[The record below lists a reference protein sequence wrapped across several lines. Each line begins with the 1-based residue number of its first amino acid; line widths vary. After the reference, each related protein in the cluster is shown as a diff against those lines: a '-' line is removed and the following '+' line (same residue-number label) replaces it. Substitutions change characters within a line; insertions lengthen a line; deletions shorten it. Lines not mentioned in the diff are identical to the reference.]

1 MIAFD
6 VFLNRKKLARAGIG
20 SDGVLTA
27 MTTWVRR
34 RRAQTD
40 RNRRQPQ
47 WDRDLSFS
55 LGGYR
60 STDGEAG
67 EHFTWEDRKLKPG
80 DVLTI
85 KVITAARVD
94 ESRRRVVEDPELVE
108 RSQRRYY
115 QRLKRKFEKLE
126 KNNRGSRPEADDKK
140 TEHGN
145 SKR

>member
-6 VFLNRKKLARAGIG
+6 VFLNRKRLARAGVG

-34 RRAQTD
+34 RAPATGK
-40 RNRRQPQ
+40 
-47 WDRDLSFS
+47 WDRELSFS

-60 STDGEAG
+60 ATADAVG
-67 EHFTWEDRKLKPG
+67 EHLKWQDRKLKTG

-85 KVITAARVD
+85 RVITATRVD
-94 ESRRRVVEDPELVE
+94 APKRRVAEDPKLLE

-115 QRLKRKFEKLE
+115 QRLKRKFGKP
-126 KNNRGSRPEADDKK
+126 SKK
-140 TEHGN
+140 
-145 SKR
+145 

>member
-6 VFLNRKKLARAGIG
+6 VFLNRKKLARAGVG

-34 RRAQTD
+34 RAAQKGGK
-40 RNRRQPQ
+40 RQQ

-60 STDGEAG
+60 STNGDVG
-67 EHFTWEDRKLKPG
+67 EHFKWEDRKLKPG

-85 KVITAARVD
+85 KVITAACVD
-94 ESRRRVVEDPELVE
+94 EPRRRVAEDPKLVE
-108 RSQRRYY
+108 RAQRRYY
-115 QRLKRKFEKLE
+115 QRLKRKFENPRRK
-126 KNNRGSRPEADDKK
+126 
-140 TEHGN
+140 
-145 SKR
+145 

>member
-47 WDRDLSFS
+47 WDRDLSSPSAGTDQLMGKQGNTLRGKIESSSLETFS
-55 LGGYR
+55 R
-60 STDGEAG
+60 S
-67 EHFTWEDRKLKPG
+67 R
-80 DVLTI
+80 
-85 KVITAARVD
+85 
-94 ESRRRVVEDPELVE
+94 
-108 RSQRRYY
+108 
-115 QRLKRKFEKLE
+115 
-126 KNNRGSRPEADDKK
+126 
-140 TEHGN
+140 
-145 SKR
+145 

>member
-6 VFLNRKKLARAGIG
+6 VFLNRRKIARAGVG

-27 MTTWVRR
+27 ITTWVRR
-34 RRAQTD
+34 RAPKGHG
-40 RNRRQPQ
+40 RRPR

-60 STDGEAG
+60 ATKGDIG
-67 EHFTWEDRKLKPG
+67 EHFKWEDRKLKPG

-85 KVITAARVD
+85 KVINVAVVD
-94 ESRRRVVEDPELVE
+94 EPRRRVVENPELIE

-115 QRLKRKFEKLE
+115 KRLKQKFEKG
-126 KNNRGSRPEADDKK
+126 R
-140 TEHGN
+140 TT
-145 SKR
+145 

>member
-6 VFLNRKKLARAGIG
+6 VFLNRKKLARAGVG

-34 RRAQTD
+34 RAARTAGK
-40 RNRRQPQ
+40 RRQPH

-60 STDGEAG
+60 STNGDVG
-67 EHFTWEDRKLKPG
+67 EHFKWEDRKLKPG

-85 KVITAARVD
+85 KVITAVRVD
-94 ESRRRVVEDPELVE
+94 EPRRRVAEDPELIE

-115 QRLKRKFEKLE
+115 QRLKRKFEKP
-126 KNNRGSRPEADDKK
+126 RKK
-140 TEHGN
+140 
-145 SKR
+145 

>member
-6 VFLNRKKLARAGIG
+6 VFLNRKRLARAGVG

-27 MTTWVRR
+27 ITTWVRR
-34 RRAQTD
+34 RAPE
-40 RNRRQPQ
+40 RRGKRPR

-60 STDGEAG
+60 STNDEVG
-67 EHFTWEDRKLKPG
+67 EHFKWEDRKLKPG
-80 DVLTI
+80 DVITI

-94 ESRRRVVEDPELVE
+94 EPRRRIAEDPESVE

-115 QRLKRKFEKLE
+115 QRLKRKFEKL
-126 KNNRGSRPEADDKK
+126 RKK
-140 TEHGN
+140 
-145 SKR
+145 

>member
-1 MIAFD
+1 MIAFE
-6 VFLNRKKLARAGIG
+6 VFLNRKKLARAGVG

-27 MTTWVRR
+27 VTTWVRR
-34 RRAQTD
+34 RAGRTAGK
-40 RNRRQPQ
+40 RLQPQ

-60 STDGEAG
+60 STNGDVG
-67 EHFTWEDRKLKPG
+67 EHFKWEDRKLKPG

-94 ESRRRVVEDPELVE
+94 EPRRRIAEDPKVVE

-115 QRLKRKFEKLE
+115 RRLKRKFEK
-126 KNNRGSRPEADDKK
+126 SKK
-140 TEHGN
+140 
-145 SKR
+145 K

>member
-6 VFLNRKKLARAGIG
+6 VFLNRKKLARAGVG

-27 MTTWVRR
+27 ITTWVRR
-34 RRAQTD
+34 RASETVGK
-40 RNRRQPQ
+40 RQR

-60 STDGEAG
+60 SSNGDVG
-67 EHFTWEDRKLKPG
+67 EHFRWEDRKLKPG

-94 ESRRRVVEDPELVE
+94 EPRRRIAEDPDLME

-115 QRLKRKFEKLE
+115 QRLKRKFEK
-126 KNNRGSRPEADDKK
+126 SKK
-140 TEHGN
+140 
-145 SKR
+145 K